1 MYTYKNIITLFS
13 LRSWNWL
20 QVWLGSHKT
29 NIFLTLS
36 FIFLRES
43 VVLAFP
49 VLSNWVG
56 LGSLLDSLDY
66 LDLTGLGLGEGET
79 SGGADEK
86 TSSDEDNFC
95 SDLDLEELTNEVDG
109 LETLAKEME
118 VNTNRLF

>member
-13 LRSWNWL
+13 LHSWNWL

-29 NIFLTLS
+29 NTFLTLS
-36 FIFLRES
+36 FIFLQES

-79 SGGADEK
+79 LGGADDK
-86 TSSDEDNFC
+86 NI
-95 SDLDLEELTNEVDG
+95 LW
-109 LETLAKEME
+109 
-118 VNTNRLF
+118 

>member
-1 MYTYKNIITLFS
+1 M
-13 LRSWNWL
+13 
-20 QVWLGSHKT
+20 WLGSHKT
-29 NIFLTLS
+29 NTFLTLS
-36 FIFLRES
+36 FIFLQES

-79 SGGADEK
+79 SGG
-86 TSSDEDNFC
+86 TIWSSDKDIFC